1 MFLLKKDVY
10 YVHLLTVRIWQI
22 HKRSRRWQRDVYVY
36 LKSIP
41 RIKPSSNGPSGGGR
55 YAWALAL
62 LVSTSW
68 ASQSLEPWGRVTK
81 IPTFFLSGVQ
91 IYYLCDQCGN
101 LLARQLHHITM
112 RCKNCGWPNQP
123 GETHCVKC
131 HAPLEMGNDGTVV
144 ENYPQPRGAE
154 PNLKKTVL
162 DASPLMGAAAPSPAM
177 EMPQGNSCPQCGFPL
192 RPGSDHC
199 PKCGAPVGAPAP
211 TPERGTVINPSVE
224 ESKPVTSGAKFK
236 NFKPGSGTVNP
247 YLDGFEA
254 ELTAFLQPVKRS
266 SEKKALENIEVEGE
280 EFMLKRDNTDP
291 GNVTIATGTQAVI
304 TREGDKWFITDKS
317 DTHTTFVLA
326 SDKTPLE
333 DGSLILLGNR
343 LFEFHIQ

>member
-1 MFLLKKDVY
+1 MGGDASVEPSY
-10 YVHLLTVRIWQI
+10 
-22 HKRSRRWQRDVYVY
+22 
-36 LKSIP
+36 P
-41 RIKPSSNGPSGGGR
+41 RPGGD
-55 YAWALAL
+55 A
-62 LVSTSW
+62 
-68 ASQSLEPWGRVTK
+68 
-81 IPTFFLSGVQ
+81 
-91 IYYLCDQCGN
+91 
-101 LLARQLHHITM
+101 
-112 RCKNCGWPNQP
+112 
-123 GETHCVKC
+123 
-131 HAPLEMGNDGTVV
+131 
-144 ENYPQPRGAE
+144 
-154 PNLKKTVL
+154 NLKKTVL
-162 DASPLMGAAAPSPAM
+162 DASPLMEPIAPSPAM
-177 EMPQGNSCPQCGFPL
+177 DMPQGNSCPQCGFPL

-211 TPERGTVINPSVE
+211 APLNRATVINPPIE
-224 ESKPVTSGAKFK
+224 EPKPINNGAKFK

-254 ELTAFLQPVKRS
+254 ELTAFLHPVKRS

-280 EFMLKRDNTDP
+280 EFILKRDNTDP

-317 DTHTTFVLA
+317 ETHTTFVIA